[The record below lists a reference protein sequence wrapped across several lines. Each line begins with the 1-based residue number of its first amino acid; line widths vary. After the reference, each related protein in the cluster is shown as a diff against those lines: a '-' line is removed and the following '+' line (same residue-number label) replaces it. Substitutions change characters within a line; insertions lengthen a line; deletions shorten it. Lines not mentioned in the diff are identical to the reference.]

1 MIRQGQLSPIFI
13 GGQVGV
19 TSPVHQPNLLILPQC
34 LHLPL
39 QHIFHSLDYCLYFT
53 CVNRLIISGFVNFLK
68 CFFFFLMF
76 TCENNITFHLMH
88 KTAIDIEVSVTFDME
103 FKDAFN
109 DKSSAEYKSLENKI
123 STEVSTLSK

>member
-1 MIRQGQLSPIFI
+1 
-13 GGQVGV
+13 
-19 TSPVHQPNLLILPQC
+19 
-34 LHLPL
+34 
-39 QHIFHSLDYCLYFT
+39 
-53 CVNRLIISGFVNFLK
+53 
-68 CFFFFLMF
+68 MF

-109 DKSSAEYKSLENKI
+109 DKSSAEYKSLEDKI